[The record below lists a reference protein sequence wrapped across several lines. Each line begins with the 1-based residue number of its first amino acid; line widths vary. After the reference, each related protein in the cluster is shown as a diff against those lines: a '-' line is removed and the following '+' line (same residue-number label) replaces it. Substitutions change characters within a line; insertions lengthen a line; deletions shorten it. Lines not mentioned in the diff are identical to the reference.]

1 MAEDPCLSL
10 WERDRVGPRRPQDY
24 NVYMSLKSGDA
35 LLIVDVQNDFCPGG
49 ALAVADGDAVVPTL
63 NRWVAEAETSGV
75 PVFASRDWHPANHVS
90 FKERGG
96 PWPPHCIEGTW
107 GAAFHPDLRLP
118 RNVQIISKAMDPD
131 ADSYSAFG
139 GTDLAGRLRR
149 AQVKTVWIG
158 GLAQDYCV
166 RATALD
172 AIREGF
178 EVHVITDATR
188 AVNLRPGDGNRA
200 LDEIRNAGGVLEEA
214 LER

>member
-1 MAEDPCLSL
+1 
-10 WERDRVGPRRPQDY
+10 
-24 NVYMSLKSGDA
+24 MSLKSGDA

-49 ALAVADGDAVVPTL
+49 ALAVPDGDAVVPVL

-96 PWPPHCIEGTW
+96 PWPPHCVEGTR

-118 RNVQIISKAMDPD
+118 RNVKIISK
-131 ADSYSAFG
+131 
-139 GTDLAGRLRR
+139 
-149 AQVKTVWIG
+149 
-158 GLAQDYCV
+158 
-166 RATALD
+166 ALD

-188 AVNLRPGDGNRA
+188 AVNVRPGDGNRA